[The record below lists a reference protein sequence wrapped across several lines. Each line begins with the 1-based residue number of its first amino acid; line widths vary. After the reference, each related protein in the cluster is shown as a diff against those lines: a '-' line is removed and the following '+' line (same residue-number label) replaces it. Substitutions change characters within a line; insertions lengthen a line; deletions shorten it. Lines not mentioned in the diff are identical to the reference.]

1 MFWNLS
7 RDFAFDKVVMRLET
21 YNVRASSSDGIFQ
34 VMVIKIAMVLWV
46 LHGLLLG
53 VLLVCTKDGHLFG
66 SQ

>member
-34 VMVIKIAMVLWV
+34 LMVIKIAMVNSQS
-46 LHGLLLG
+46 
-53 VLLVCTKDGHLFG
+53 FG
-66 SQ
+66 FYMGFY